1 MNSVQ
6 EEVHYRVNMILMMA
20 DDLKKLNLEK
30 ADEDVEI
37 VAESIKIEIDRALLA
52 LRLARFLKDE

>member
-6 EEVHYRVNMILMMA
+6 EELGYRIGMILAMA
-20 DDLKKLNLEK
+20 GDLKELDPKND
-30 ADEDVEI
+30 DEDIEI

-52 LRLARFLKDE
+52 LRLARFLKEK